1 MLNSLR
7 FSFLNKLNRN
17 NNVNNSQT
25 TRKDNEA
32 PTLNTLKKDTVSFG
46 NNNQNPVTETGA
58 VDGNEK
64 ELLSAKTKLYT
75 YADDL
80 LKNKLQLKPDQ
91 PLKITADKEFLP
103 IVEIVQEQAYKMGS
117 GNVIIDLK
125 DPIIDDLNE
134 KYGQKP
140 NTEWKQLRDK
150 TLEEKSAAS
159 IDFNTEN
166 SPYKS
171 ASLTASEQNAVINSN
186 KVIIP
191 PDVAKKLELDPKDI
205 LEGMLSL
212 KKGQPLIINAQREH
226 EANVYKI
233 AEHALKNGSGPVE
246 VFFTEPKSTLT
257 RNFLQYAKEELLTQ
271 VPEYQL
277 AKIQKN
283 YEMNTARLNLYGA
296 NPKALEGIDA
306 ERVSKNTQAIG
317 KAFKSLSEK
326 FENTYPWTI
335 LYAPTT
341 MSALSA
347 YPKIKDPIKALEA
360 AAEEAPEILRK
371 GKFAQHAKELER
383 RANAVNALDLDE
395 VHFVSVDPL
404 TKKPDGKTDLYV
416 GLSPKIK
423 FMSAYEETTDGQK
436 FVANV
441 PTEEVFNSPDKTRT
455 HGVVSSTLPL
465 SLNGNLVDGIKMEF
479 KDGKAVN
486 ITAEK
491 NAEIIQKHMN
501 TDEGASMLGEVALVA
516 GSPIYKISEKKGGVF
531 NNTLL
536 DENAVCH
543 IAVGKGF
550 STCIEGFKELTDDK
564 EKEALLEESKMNK
577 SAIHTDFMIGGPN
590 VIVEGIKKNGD
601 RVTLIKDDK
610 FQI

>member
-80 LKNKLQLKPDQ
+80 VKNKLQLKPDQ

-212 KKGQPLIINAQREH
+212 KK
-226 EANVYKI
+226 V
-233 AEHALKNGSGPVE
+233 S
-246 VFFTEPKSTLT
+246 
-257 RNFLQYAKEELLTQ
+257 
-271 VPEYQL
+271 
-277 AKIQKN
+277 
-283 YEMNTARLNLYGA
+283 RL
-296 NPKALEGIDA
+296 
-306 ERVSKNTQAIG
+306 
-317 KAFKSLSEK
+317 
-326 FENTYPWTI
+326 
-335 LYAPTT
+335 
-341 MSALSA
+341 
-347 YPKIKDPIKALEA
+347 
-360 AAEEAPEILRK
+360 
-371 GKFAQHAKELER
+371 
-383 RANAVNALDLDE
+383 
-395 VHFVSVDPL
+395 
-404 TKKPDGKTDLYV
+404 
-416 GLSPKIK
+416 
-423 FMSAYEETTDGQK
+423 
-436 FVANV
+436 
-441 PTEEVFNSPDKTRT
+441 
-455 HGVVSSTLPL
+455 
-465 SLNGNLVDGIKMEF
+465 
-479 KDGKAVN
+479 
-486 ITAEK
+486 
-491 NAEIIQKHMN
+491 
-501 TDEGASMLGEVALVA
+501 
-516 GSPIYKISEKKGGVF
+516 
-531 NNTLL
+531 
-536 DENAVCH
+536 
-543 IAVGKGF
+543 
-550 STCIEGFKELTDDK
+550 
-564 EKEALLEESKMNK
+564 
-577 SAIHTDFMIGGPN
+577 
-590 VIVEGIKKNGD
+590 
-601 RVTLIKDDK
+601 
-610 FQI
+610 